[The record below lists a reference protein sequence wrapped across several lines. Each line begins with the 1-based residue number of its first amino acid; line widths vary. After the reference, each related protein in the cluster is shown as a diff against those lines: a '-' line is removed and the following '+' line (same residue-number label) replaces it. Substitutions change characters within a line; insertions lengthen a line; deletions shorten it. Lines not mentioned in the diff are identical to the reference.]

1 MNFLG
6 GIGSLKKVALC
17 PIAIRNDPPFLIG
30 IPHSSPEYAIHHR
43 GYARYDV
50 RRNETDRGY
59 EAIGI
64 GA

>member
-1 MNFLG
+1 M
-6 GIGSLKKVALC
+6 
-17 PIAIRNDPPFLIG
+17 RNEPPFLIR
-30 IPHSSPEYAIHHR
+30 IPHSPPKYAIRHK

-50 RRNETDRGY
+50 RETETDRGY